1 MEAGHPL
8 VREVFPELATELVA
22 LLEEEGEQELAICAR
37 DVRLVADC
45 GCGARACGAT
55 LHNVHYRRSNRQ
67 AMPHP
72 TPRPRIR
79 HRSQHRQNVPGPRP
93 DQPRQRTGGRTQ
105 GQPAM
110 MTRRAWSREVIRQ
123 V

>member
-79 HRSQHRQNVPGPRP
+79 HRSQHRQNRGPVPVQTIRGSEQVAEHRVN
-93 DQPRQRTGGRTQ
+93 
-105 GQPAM
+105 
-110 MTRRAWSREVIRQ
+110 RR
-123 V
+123 